1 MSDFQQSF
9 HEYYTQKFSFLFLL
23 KLLIVK
29 EERYITWQFLLSRI
43 EYDLIGLLIKLTDK
57 LFAFIHVT
65 MVWSS
70 LIHNYLYLVYIWM

>member
-1 MSDFQQSF
+1 MCDFQQSF
-9 HEYYTQKFSFLFLL
+9 HEDYALKFSFLFLL
-23 KLLIVK
+23 KLRIVK
-29 EERYITWQFLLSRI
+29 EERYITWQFLLLRI
-43 EYDLIGLLIKLTDK
+43 EYDLIGLLKLTDK